1 MQELIEQKLQSM
13 SIAYRVVNHK
23 AVHTMEEMANL
34 QLELGCTVVKNLF
47 LRDHKGR
54 KFFLVCMK
62 GDKHV
67 NLQLI
72 TRKLGVSGSLSFAN
86 ATQLKEKLGL
96 LPGSVT
102 PLGILNDESRSTQIV
117 LDKAF
122 LDDEL
127 VGVHPNEN
135 TATVI
140 LRFEDLLRI
149 LDEHKNPI
157 SYMELA

>member
-1 MQELIEQKLQSM
+1 M
-13 SIAYRVVNHK
+13 SIDYRVVNHT
-23 AVHTMEEMANL
+23 AVHTMEEMAKL
-34 QLELGCTVVKNLF
+34 QLDIGCTVIKNLF
-47 LRDHKGR
+47 LRDQKGR

-62 GDKHV
+62 GDKRV

-72 TRKLGVSGSLSFAN
+72 TRKLGISGSLSFAN
-86 ATQLKEKLGL
+86 AAQLKEKLGL

-102 PLGILNDESRSTQIV
+102 PLGILNDESRSVQIV